1 MKTINNAVH
10 ELLNKIETTGM
21 VSAPRGLQVKELE
34 MQTLELDPNFCLM
47 DSKARV
53 FNFKYFLGEMCW
65 YLKKDRNI
73 EYINHFSNFWK
84 NIADAE
90 GNIHSNYGY
99 MLFGEQLQWSLNAL
113 RKDPNTRQGISFV
126 SRPEVQ
132 YEGNKDFVCTI
143 YLNFWIRNNKLNM
156 KVQMR
161 SNDVFYGLSYDAPF
175 FSFVQQSMFLW
186 LKESYPDLILGAYY
200 HSADNIH
207 YYERHFDVA
216 KQILEDEP
224 LDPYFFKLIKPLF
237 TLENGEMK
245 LTKSGENML
254 ADVDITKKI
263 TQEEAFKILSQYFL
277 IK

>member
-10 ELLNKIETTGM
+10 ELLVKIETSGM
-21 VSAPRGLQVKELE
+21 QSAPRGLQVKELE
-34 MQTLELDPNFCLM
+34 MQTLDLDPNFCLM
-47 DSKARV
+47 DSKARG

-84 NIADAE
+84 NIADSD

-99 MLFGEQLQWSLNAL
+99 MLFGDQLQWSLNAL
-113 RKDPNTRQGISFV
+113 LKDPNTRQGISFV

-186 LKESYPDLILGAYY
+186 LKETYPDLMLGTYY

-207 YYERHFDVA
+207 YYERHFNVA
-216 KQILEDEP
+216 KQIIEDAPE
-224 LDPYFFKLIKPLF
+224 DPYFFKLIKPLF
-237 TLENGEMK
+237 TLKNGVMT

-254 ADVDITKKI
+254 ADVDITQPI
-263 TQEEAFKILSQYFL
+263 SQDEAFKILSQYFL